1 MTKSLIDLRKV
12 RHLYVDAV
20 DVQWQ
25 KVKMEHKGGFWILI
39 QIRRFKIQFHLR
51 DLKSK
56 SKSKILWILQVQK
69 SNPNNYDLGMGKINF
84 VGLKLRTNIGHE

>member
-1 MTKSLIDLRKV
+1 M

-56 SKSKILWILQVQK
+56 SKSKILWILWILQVQK
-69 SNPNNYDLGMGKINF
+69 SNPNNYVYCRRYWRARAGETTFRNSVVYDNYQ
-84 VGLKLRTNIGHE
+84 

>member
-1 MTKSLIDLRKV
+1 M

-56 SKSKILWILQVQK
+56 SKSKILWILWILQVQK
-69 SNPNNYDLGMGKINF
+69 SNPNNYVTEI
-84 VGLKLRTNIGHE
+84 

>member
-1 MTKSLIDLRKV
+1 M

-56 SKSKILWILQVQK
+56 SKSKILWILWILQVQK
-69 SNPNNYDLGMGKINF
+69 SNPNNYARAARQTTCNTYYRVK
-84 VGLKLRTNIGHE
+84 VG